1 MANPASGVFQQGKE
15 NAEKQVVLHL
25 LSALDQNP
33 EISQRK
39 LASDL
44 GIALGLIN
52 TYLKKCMVKGW
63 VRVSQVSAKRLG
75 YFLTAEGFSEKSK
88 MVKECIARSLGFF
101 RDAKIQCDSIFEI
114 CEQKGFKKIALIGD
128 GDLKEIARLVASVHD
143 IEILEDITKA
153 DAVVITDVINPQQI
167 YEGVIKK
174 LDAHKV
180 FTPCVLHIS
189 RRVSREV

>member
-1 MANPASGVFQQGKE
+1 MSNPASGVFQQGKE

-63 VRVSQVSAKRLG
+63 VRVSQVSAKRLS
-75 YFLTAEGFSEKSK
+75 YFLTPEGFAEKSS

-101 RDAKIQCDSIFEI
+101 RDAKIQCDLIFKS
-114 CEQKGFKKIALIGD
+114 CKQKGFKKIALVGE
-128 GDLKEIARLVASVHD
+128 GDLNEIAKLVASVYDLEMLVD
-143 IEILEDITKA
+143 IKGA
-153 DAVVITDVINPQQI
+153 DAVVITDVINPQQV
-167 YEGVIKK
+167 YEGVTKSF
-174 LDAHKV
+174 DEHKV
-180 FTPCVLHIS
+180 FTPSVLHIS
-189 RRVSREV
+189 RKVLREI